1 MYVLMYVC
9 FDEEKLMYLFVF
21 GFMSSYY
28 IAIMASKMNV
38 KENSV
43 LVGMCAL
50 LEHLKR
56 QHSIHP
62 DKIKACQDLC
72 VEYASKTHS
81 SQKHTS
87 LSYAHTFHQ
96 THILSIKSKSKPQP
110 LSQPQILFINTLH
123 TTKPSHSSTHTHTH
137 THTHTDA
144 SAHDMHRPLH
154 LFL

>member
-1 MYVLMYVC
+1 MDVC
-9 FDEEKLMYLFVF
+9 FDEEKLMYLFVL

-72 VEYASKTHS
+72 VQYASKTHS

-87 LSYAHTFHQ
+87 LSYAHSFHQ
-96 THILSIKSKSKPQP
+96 TQILSKSISISKSKSKSKP

-123 TTKPSHSSTHTHTH
+123 TTKPSHSSTST
-137 THTHTDA
+137 
-144 SAHDMHRPLH
+144 HDMHRPLH